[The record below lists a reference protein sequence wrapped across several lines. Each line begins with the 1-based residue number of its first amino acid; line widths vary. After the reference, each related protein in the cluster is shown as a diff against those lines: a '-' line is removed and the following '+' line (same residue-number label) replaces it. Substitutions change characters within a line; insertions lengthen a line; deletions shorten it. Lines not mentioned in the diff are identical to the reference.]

1 MAQAPGAAGGVED
14 RPVIPARAIYATYGL
29 GFSGN
34 AVTMMLKVVVP
45 LWAIQLNLS
54 ATEIGF
60 AIGMSALLPFLL
72 SIHGGVLMDKLG
84 TRRVTFVY
92 AVTTALVGPLYPVFP
107 VFSALVLFQLI
118 TGLTSNMV

>member
-14 RPVIPARAIYATYGL
+14 RPAIPARAIHATYGL
-29 GFSGN
+29 GFSAN
-34 AVTMMLKVVVP
+34 AVTTMLKVVVP

-60 AIGMSALLPFLL
+60 AIGMSALMPFLL

-84 TRRVTFVY
+84 TRRVTFAY
-92 AVTTALVGPLYPVFP
+92 AITTVCTDCR
-107 VFSALVLFQLI
+107 QLACHHRC
-118 TGLTSNMV
+118 LTCPSRILMQP